1 MSGPTDIPSDES
13 DKDKALDSLEAFLS
27 QSGDGGTKGSLELPE
42 GLPEALDKDL
52 EVSGVLA
59 GFRNDKA
66 LKHVLDNGTDDNVGL
81 KAFEQVWVKF
91 LEHKD
96 NFSNQE
102 LEYVENYVNEQLTRL
117 ARKDFYSYVR
127 LMAPQFIP
135 DGFIEGNH
143 IKVFA
148 REFQQV
154 EQQTAKGA
162 PKRLQISCPPGG
174 MKSILVNLFVSWV
187 LGRHPTWR
195 ILHVGHGTQF
205 VEDNA
210 GRPIRDLMFT
220 EEYRKV
226 FPGTNLKK
234 DSRAAGRWDTEQGG
248 KYFAAGAGAQI
259 AGRRAHI
266 AICDDVMSEQT
277 AYSITER
284 RKINA
289 WYVPGLRS
297 RLLPKGSEI
306 NIQTR
311 WHVEDLAG
319 FLTNNDSKS
328 KRPWRVIRI
337 PAILDA
343 ESAKLL
349 KLPVGGSF
357 WPEFQPLDFLEERK
371 NDPALAG
378 SKWSALYMQEPIPEE
393 GNIIG
398 EGDFQY
404 WKNPNPPDLDFVIVS
419 LDTAFSQKASA
430 DFSAYSV
437 WGVFLKKITDMKGKE
452 MWQKHLILLEAR
464 RGKWILSEL
473 ATVVDDVYK
482 FYKPDIVLVE
492 EESSG
497 RSLVPE
503 LQNRGYPCIGFSPRQ
518 YGDKA
523 ERLNA
528 CSPFFKSGR
537 IWVPDSQE
545 FTHDLV
551 SETSQVPHAPH
562 DDLCDTMTQAILY
575 MRDSFGLSHS
585 AYESEQEDEDSGPR
599 KKRKTYWSQAAA

>member
-1 MSGPTDIPSDES
+1 MVSNIGELSSDV
-13 DKDKALDSLEAFLS
+13 DRALIDLEAFLDPS
-27 QSGDGGTKGSLELPE
+27 ASDHPTLPGTSPE
-42 GLPEALDKDL
+42 GLLEHLGEDMRHSATNAGLKLKAKDFEGIWLAYNQGKDDLSTEDREDL
-52 EVSGVLA
+52 E
-59 GFRNDKA
+59 
-66 LKHVLDNGTDDNVGL
+66 T
-81 KAFEQVWVKF
+81 
-91 LEHKD
+91 
-96 NFSNQE
+96 
-102 LEYVENYVNEQLTRL
+102 YVYGNLTLL
-117 ARKDFYSYVR
+117 ARDDFYSYVR

-143 IKVFA
+143 IKLFA
-148 REFQQV
+148 KEFQQV
-154 EQQTAKGA
+154 EKSTAKGE

-187 LGRHPTWR
+187 LGKHPTWR

-220 EEYRKV
+220 QEYKAV
-226 FPGTNLKK
+226 FPGTVLKK

-277 AYSITER
+277 AYSIVER
-284 RKINA
+284 RKINS

-311 WHVEDLAG
+311 WHIEDLAG
-319 FLTNNDSKS
+319 FLEKNDSKS
-328 KRPWRVIRI
+328 KRPWKVIKI
-337 PAILDA
+337 PAILNLEA
-343 ESAKLL
+343 ARIL
-349 KLPVGGSF
+349 KLPEGGSF
-357 WPEFQPLDFLEERK
+357 WPEFQPLDFLEERRT
-371 NDPALAG
+371 DPALLG
-378 SKWSALYMQEPIPEE
+378 SKWSALYMQEPVPEE

-404 WKNPNPPDLDFVIVS
+404 WKKVDPPELDYVIVS
-419 LDTAFSQKASA
+419 MDTAFSQKKTA

-437 WGVFLKKITDMKGKE
+437 WGVFLRKVADLKGRE
-452 MWQKHLILLEAR
+452 ILQKHLILLEAQ
-464 RGKWILSEL
+464 RGRWILSEL
-473 ATVVDDVYK
+473 ATLVDDVYK
-482 FYKPDIVLVE
+482 FYKPDVILVE

-503 LQNRGYPCIGFSPRQ
+503 LQLRGYPCIGFSPRE

-537 IWVPDSQE
+537 IWVPETQS
-545 FTHDLV
+545 FTNDLV
-551 SETSQVPHAPH
+551 EETSQVPHAPH

-575 MRDSFGLSHS
+575 MRDSFGLSNP
-585 AYESEQEDEDSGPR
+585 AYTSEQDDEDISLN
-599 KKRKTYWSQAAA
+599 KKRKKTYWSHAAA